1 MPPDTV
7 TALYSLAFSDYHVM
21 SLSTSYID
29 CYLCKR
35 VKEFALSHVCL
46 KQGVTLRNWLCSGCA
61 MNRPPEQ
68 AISFVDYSLVFDTLV
83 NDVLRDK
90 FMPDD
95 PLSPLMA

>member
-1 MPPDTV
+1 
-7 TALYSLAFSDYHVM
+7 
-21 SLSTSYID
+21 
-29 CYLCKR
+29 
-35 VKEFALSHVCL
+35 
-46 KQGVTLRNWLCSGCA
+46 